1 MEDKMNNIASIAS
14 SALNFYGIKQAVTA
28 NNVANLETRDFKAS
42 AVLAQEKANGG
53 VNAIVVKTNDS
64 VDISREATNMIS
76 NSNGFKANIKTL
88 KTQDEMTKE
97 LLNIKA

>member
-1 MEDKMNNIASIAS
+1 MNNITSIAS

-28 NNVANLETRDFKAS
+28 NNVANLETTDFKAS
-42 AVLAQEKANGG
+42 TVVAQDKVNGG